1 MTEIVN
7 METEISNTITEI
19 VNVETEIANTITN
32 TNQNVF
38 DFIKEPEKLQILI
51 KVNSLFVIFIQY
63 KIKRRLNIE
72 IIRRS
77 QYLNRKSKKLRLI
90 TD

>member
-1 MTEIVN
+1 MTELVN
-7 METEISNTITEI
+7 METEIVNTITEI

-51 KVNSLFVIFIQY
+51 KVN
-63 KIKRRLNIE
+63 
-72 IIRRS
+72 
-77 QYLNRKSKKLRLI
+77 
-90 TD
+90 